1 MATIKR
7 YLSPKVANGV
17 SEIFLR
23 VSVARGK
30 VWKFGSGVFINPARM
45 RADGSVSYPRANQRE
60 VAELHRVEQ
69 DVMAVERVVYDFVL
83 ASDVS
88 ALTREMVLGAI
99 ERHRRGVGRGEE
111 GRSFF
116 GLFAEFLRA
125 RGMPDQRR
133 RVFLSAGR
141 CLYRYE
147 VYRRLMGE
155 SGFRLDV
162 SGLTAEDIAGFERF
176 YRDEWML
183 HDTFP
188 ELYRLE
194 YPAELRILRENCR
207 QVKRGN
213 NAAASVL
220 TRLRS
225 FYGWLNSE
233 GYTDNRPFDRCSC
246 NMIERYGTPF
256 YLTIEERDRIA
267 DFDLSDRRE
276 LAVQRDIFV
285 FQCLVGCRVSDLQ
298 ELRVSN
304 VVGDAIEYVAK
315 KTRNER
321 SSVIRVPLGRRAR
334 ALIDRY
340 AGRADGRL
348 FPFEPAHIYNNA
360 IKSVCMLCGID
371 RVVTVIDSKTGQ
383 DVRRHIY
390 EVATSH
396 MARRTFVGNLYK
408 RVKDPNL
415 VGALSGHKEGSKA
428 FARYREIDDEMK
440 RELIDLID

>member
-1 MATIKR
+1 M
-7 YLSPKVANGV
+7 
-17 SEIFLR
+17 
-23 VSVARGK
+23 
-30 VWKFGSGVFINPARM
+30 
-45 RADGSVSYPRANQRE
+45 
-60 VAELHRVEQ
+60 
-69 DVMAVERVVYDFVL
+69 
-83 ASDVS
+83 
-88 ALTREMVLGAI
+88 
-99 ERHRRGVGRGEE
+99 
-111 GRSFF
+111 
-116 GLFAEFLRA
+116 
-125 RGMPDQRR
+125 
-133 RVFLSAGR
+133 
-141 CLYRYE
+141 
-147 VYRRLMGE
+147 
-155 SGFRLDV
+155 
-162 SGLTAEDIAGFERF
+162 
-176 YRDEWML
+176 
-183 HDTFP
+183 
-188 ELYRLE
+188 
-194 YPAELRILRENCR
+194 
-207 QVKRGN
+207 
-213 NAAASVL
+213 
-220 TRLRS
+220 
-225 FYGWLNSE
+225 
-233 GYTDNRPFDRCSC
+233 
-246 NMIERYGTPF
+246 
-256 YLTIEERDRIA
+256 
-267 DFDLSDRRE
+267 
-276 LAVQRDIFV
+276 
-285 FQCLVGCRVSDLQ
+285 SDLQ